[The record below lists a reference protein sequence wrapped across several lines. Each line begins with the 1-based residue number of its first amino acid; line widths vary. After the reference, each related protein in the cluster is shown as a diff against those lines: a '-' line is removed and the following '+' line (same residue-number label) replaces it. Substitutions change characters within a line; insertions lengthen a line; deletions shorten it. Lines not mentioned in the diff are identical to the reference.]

1 METTFRNTFR
11 INYRESSIVFEISFS
26 LLKNIILKK
35 QAEAVVTAR
44 VCLLFIFRS
53 KENTISGWRWI
64 LSTREKQE
72 FIHIE
77 TRFSLSIF
85 KSLEKKRKKKK
96 KKGEY
101 KKSIKKNYCIQFQR
115 ISVVKMATL
124 QLPREQDTKNIS
136 RVNLPRGNYSPLSLD
151 HLAHFAGQF

>member
-53 KENTISGWRWI
+53 KENTISGWR
-64 LSTREKQE
+64 
-72 FIHIE
+72 
-77 TRFSLSIF
+77 
-85 KSLEKKRKKKK
+85 
-96 KKGEY
+96 
-101 KKSIKKNYCIQFQR
+101 
-115 ISVVKMATL
+115 
-124 QLPREQDTKNIS
+124 
-136 RVNLPRGNYSPLSLD
+136 
-151 HLAHFAGQF
+151 